1 MSSRQGSIIAH
12 QVAVERNRRVPM
24 RDGITLAGDLYR
36 PADAS
41 GAPIEGRFPTILE
54 RTPYDR
60 TRQFQWQCGQY
71 FASRGYNWF
80 VVDCRGRYDS
90 DGEFHFYNEHHEGL
104 DGFDTVEWIAAQPW
118 SDGRIGTTGLSFAGS
133 NQQAM
138 AVMRPPHLTT
148 QVLLDCSINYWRRTL
163 RNNGAFAEGIFA
175 PYVFRMAISGKEATA
190 NPQIRRELEAYLADI
205 DHWIRKLPLRPG
217 ATPLALAPSYERWY
231 FDIST
236 QGDYTKLYQ
245 TPMTNLQDFIEDYPD
260 IPLLMAA
267 SWYGNRHA
275 WGNFEKHRFFRSRNR
290 SPAKLIVGP
299 WLHQEDFMEQ
309 RFAGN
314 VNFGNEVHVNL
325 NDYRL
330 RWFDQFMKGMD
341 TGILGEPDIK
351 IWVLGGGSG
360 LRDYDNRMQHGGNWR
375 AVESWPPP
383 EMQEQKL
390 FLAADGSFTQE
401 PPTTLG
407 PPLEYVFN
415 PADPV
420 PSIGGALQ
428 NPRHVGN
435 LVHGGGY
442 DQRGQRGFSLTRDT
456 STLASRPDVLVFRT
470 EPLAEAV
477 EVTGDVYV
485 DLWVRSSAVDTDFTA
500 KLVDECPP
508 NMDYPQGFALILVEE
523 IQRMSY
529 RDGRLTR
536 ELIEPGRIY
545 RITLG
550 PMLISNH
557 FAAGHRIRLDISSS
571 SFPQFD
577 VNPNT
582 GADFDKVRGA
592 ITARNAVFMDVDH
605 PSVLRLPVRPAPR

>member
-1 MSSRQGSIIAH
+1 MSRSQGSIIAH
-12 QVAVERNRRVPM
+12 QVVVERNRRVPM

-41 GAPIEGRFPTILE
+41 GAPAGGRFPTILE

-90 DGEFHFYNEHHEGL
+90 DGDFHFYNAHHEGL

-118 SDGRIGTTGLSFAGS
+118 SDGKVGTTGLSFAGS
-133 NQQAM
+133 NQQAL

-175 PYVFRMAISGKEATA
+175 PYVFRMAISGREARA
-190 NPQIRRELEAYLADI
+190 DPRIRRELEAYLADI
-205 DHWIRKLPLRPG
+205 DNWIRKLPLRPG

-245 TPMTNLQDFIEDYPD
+245 TPMTNLQAFIEDYPD

-275 WGNFEKHRFFRSRNR
+275 WGNFEKHRVFRSRNR

-314 VNFGNEVHVNL
+314 VNFGNEVHLNL
-325 NDYRL
+325 NDCRL
-330 RWFDQFMKGMD
+330 RWFDQFMKGME
-341 TGILGEPDIK
+341 TGMLEEPDIRL
-351 IWVLGGGSG
+351 WVMGGGSG
-360 LRDYDNRMQHGGNWR
+360 LRDYDNRMQHGGHWR
-375 AVESWPPP
+375 AVESWPPA
-383 EMQEQKL
+383 ENRERQL
-390 FLAADGSFTQE
+390 FLAADGSFTPA
-401 PPTTLG
+401 PPAG
-407 PPLEYVFN
+407 PSPPLEYVFN

-456 STLASRPDVLVFRT
+456 ATLASRPDVLVFRT
-470 EPLAEAV
+470 EPLAEAL
-477 EVTGDVYV
+477 EVTGEVHV

-508 NMDYPQGFALILVEE
+508 NEDYPQGFALILVEE

-592 ITARNAVFMDVDH
+592 ITARNAVFMDAEH
-605 PSVLRLPVRPAPR
+605 PSVLRLPVRPSPG